1 LWSAAHPDLAKFA
14 SFGKGTYSV
23 IQEIANATGVLTSI
37 ALYAKG
43 GTPCFPEDF

>member
-23 IQEIANATGVLTSI
+23 IQEIANATGLLTSI
-37 ALYAKG
+37 ALFAKAS
-43 GTPCFPEDF
+43 TACYPEDF